1 MRECINKGY
10 GVKRAFPVLLYSN
23 NNTMG
28 EHINKGYG
36 VKRAFPAL
44 LYSNNNPTTS
54 ATYLL

>member
-1 MRECINKGY
+1 MREGKNKGY
-10 GVKRAFPVLLYSN
+10 GVKRDFPALLYSN

-44 LYSNNNPTTS
+44 LYSNNNQTTS